1 MIFFLEN
8 ENASYTQFHH
18 IRKLLLTFLDIC
30 ILRFMAGPWR
40 VHWVLLLS
48 FIKEKHLTDGQQVKK
63 KHQTISKNYHRP
75 RICPLPACGAVVKRL
90 SNHLLESHNMEKDV
104 FYYSCLKSAVIY
116 SP

>member
-8 ENASYTQFHH
+8 ENASYAQFHH

-48 FIKEKHLTDGQQVKK
+48 LIKEKHLTDGQQVKN
-63 KHQTISKNYHRP
+63 HQRRNIRQFLRGL
-75 RICPLPACGAVVKRL
+75 RIQNSML
-90 SNHLLESHNMEKDV
+90 
-104 FYYSCLKSAVIY
+104 
-116 SP
+116 